1 MRMRRN
7 ITYIL
12 IGVGVLL
19 ALTGLLKI
27 LPGITGAGLAL
38 CFFGLLLFGLSFIS
52 LPQAGPDAP
61 EPMSAFERTAGVFYQ
76 PTRVFQN
83 LRSHPRWLVALLL
96 ISLVSVTYTIAFTK
110 RITPER
116 IVGYTMEKL
125 VESGWVPADKAEPMK
140 QEQIADAKSPV
151 KQAGGLITT
160 VVGVFV
166 LMAFIAALSLLIIL
180 MFGGRINFWQALSVV
195 IHAAL
200 PVVIL
205 SKLLSLVLLYVK
217 SPDDIHPL
225 IGAETLVQD
234 NLGALFTPGEH
245 PVLWAA
251 ATFIGVLS
259 FYGLWLRA
267 IGLKHGGEKVSGS
280 TAWTTT
286 LVLFGLTLVLVV
298 IWTSLF
304 PGFLG

>member
-1 MRMRRN
+1 MRRN
-7 ITYIL
+7 VTYIL
-12 IGVGVLL
+12 ISVGVLL
-19 ALTGLLKI
+19 ALAGLLKL
-27 LPGITGAGLAL
+27 LPGITGTGLFL

-52 LPQAGPDAP
+52 LPEVGPDAP

-76 PTRVFQN
+76 PARVFQN
-83 LRSHPRWLVALLL
+83 LRSHPRWMVALLL

-116 IVGYTMEKL
+116 IVGHTMEKL
-125 VESGWVPADKAEPMK
+125 VESGWVPADRAEGMK
-140 QEQIADAKSPV
+140 SEQIADAKSPV
-151 KQAGGLITT
+151 KQGGSAIST
-160 VVGVFV
+160 VIGIFL

-180 MFGGRINFWQALSVV
+180 MFGGRINFWQALSVTM
-195 IHAAL
+195 HAAL

-234 NLGALFTPGEH
+234 NLGFLFTPGEH
-245 PVLWAA
+245 PVLWVAA
-251 ATFIGVLS
+251 SFIGVLS

-267 IGLKHGGEKVSGS
+267 IGLKNGGEKVSGS

-286 LVLFGLTLVLVV
+286 LVLFGLTLVLAV